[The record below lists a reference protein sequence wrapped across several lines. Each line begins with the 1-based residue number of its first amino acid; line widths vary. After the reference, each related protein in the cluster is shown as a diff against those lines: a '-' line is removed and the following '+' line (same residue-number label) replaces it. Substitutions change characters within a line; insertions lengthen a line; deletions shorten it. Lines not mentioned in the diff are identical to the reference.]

1 MENGLN
7 IGAKLKRLRME
18 RGLTQEELAS
28 RASLTKG
35 FISQL
40 ERDLTS
46 PSIVTLKSILD
57 VLGVD
62 LADFFRDVRHHPVVG
77 HERRRV
83 LSPRSTDEC
92 KIYYLLPGATGRLMD
107 PVLVILGKGAKT
119 PQEDAHGG
127 EEFGFVLKGRIFLW
141 LDQQF
146 HKLKAGDCFSF
157 KSSTKHWIEN
167 VGNGEAHI
175 LWVVTS
181 FRFEN

>member
-1 MENGLN
+1 MEEGLN
-7 IGAKLKRLRME
+7 IGLKLKRLRME

-28 RASLTKG
+28 RACLTKG

-46 PSIVTLKSILD
+46 PSIATLKTILD

-77 HERRRV
+77 HERKRV
-83 LSPRSTDEC
+83 LSSRSTEEC

-107 PVLVILGKGAKT
+107 AVMVVLSKGART
-119 PQEDAHGG
+119 PEEDAHGG
-127 EEFGFVLKGRIFLW
+127 EEFGFVLKGRILLW

-146 HKLKAGDCFSF
+146 YKLKSGDCFSF
-157 KSSTKHWIEN
+157 KSATKHWIEN
-167 VGNGEAHI
+167 VGEGEAHI
-175 LWVVTS
+175 LWVVS
-181 FRFEN
+181 PLRFEN